1 MRFELMTSS
10 LPRKRSTP
18 ELHRHFSLNTRETY
32 THKHLLKDQKFQAK
46 KTFLAAQKTR
56 LQRQA
61 LLIIIT

>member
-32 THKHLLKDQKFQAK
+32 TYKHLLKDQKFQTK
-46 KTFLAAQKTR
+46 NFLVAQKTR
-56 LQRQA
+56 RRRQA
-61 LLIIIT
+61 LSNIIT